1 MPEGDHERRG
11 FQRLAKG
18 RHTTNS
24 QIASGARPELR
35 PDAGWTRLAPSGN
48 RPGDRPNQPKRR
60 LRWVI
65 GLAVVVLAG
74 VGAGLIIGL
83 RDDSPGPALTP
94 TAANQT
100 PKGAAERAW
109 SEAILTKL
117 GDPLTAANIVS
128 MGYWMQN
135 EAGSPPSGLVGAN
148 NPINVSQPGYGGTP
162 IRSEGHGYYLYSY
175 PTPQD
180 GIDATVTYLNRPS
193 YDGIRAALKAGSGLS
208 SSSLAAEFSTYSGGG
223 YDSVPDNWGASQGR
237 PQT

>member
-1 MPEGDHERRG
+1 MPEGDHGRRG
-11 FQRLAKG
+11 FQRLSKG
-18 RHTTNS
+18 RHM
-24 QIASGARPELR
+24 LR
-35 PDAGWTRLAPSGN
+35 ANAGWTRPARSGIRPEDRRN
-48 RPGDRPNQPKRR
+48 RARRR
-60 LRWVI
+60 LRWAI
-65 GLAVVVLAG
+65 ALAVVVLAG
-74 VGAGLIIGL
+74 VGAGLAVGL
-83 RDDSPGPALTP
+83 RGASPDPALAA
-94 TAANQT
+94 TAENQT
-100 PKGAAERAW
+100 PKGAAELAW

-135 EAGSPPSGLVGAN
+135 EAGSPPSGIVGAN
-148 NPINVSQPGYGGTP
+148 NPMNVSQPGYGGTP

-175 PTPQD
+175 PTPRD

-193 YDGIRAALKAGSGLS
+193 YDGIQAALKSGRGLS